1 MTLRELASTLADAG
15 IDSAKSDTLLIAEKV
30 SGIGRA
36 SLMARFDEDISA
48 LPWYAEAESMISRR
62 ASREPLQYILGKWEF
77 YGDVYTVTPACLI
90 PRPETEMLVDY
101 ARGHLP
107 RGARIADLCCGS
119 GCIGVA
125 VCRNTD
131 AHCDS
136 VDISKAAL
144 GVAIENAESLG
155 VSGRIRFHRGDVLSS
170 GAIPGEYDMI
180 LSNPPYVKTSELYDL
195 EPELSFEPM
204 LALDGGDDGMIF
216 YRAIVENYK
225 EKLTENGEFVFEIG
239 AGLGGDMTELAHSY
253 GFECR
258 IYNDLSG
265 LPRMAVLGRRKI

>member
-1 MTLRELASTLADAG
+1 MTLRELASRLADAG

-48 LPWYAEAESMISRR
+48 QPWYAEAESMISRR
-62 ASREPLQYILGKWEF
+62 VSREPLQYILGKWEF

-131 AHCDS
+131 AYCDS

-170 GAIPGEYDMI
+170 GAISGEYDMI